1 MRTGESPTTQGN
13 DANKQARGFL
23 VHRLNMDS
31 AWTALDVVTQT
42 MVQKAIADPKTVDLE
57 KLSDAIVEQS
67 LKDLSFCKDAG
78 RMCYAVVQAEA
89 QKAATSAF
97 RRNLLTRLQQEFTGR
112 EQTRSHS
119 VQEWVCLVTFICSI
133 FDYIKVNDAPLVALV
148 DPIYDCLFRL
158 AQPDALMNEE
168 EVDCLVVQLHRVG
181 EQLEQTNSQRMNQ
194 LFYLLRDGFLL
205 QEDLS
210 SMTRLLLLEI
220 LEFRASGWT
229 LTNTAH
235 KYYYSEVVD

>member
-1 MRTGESPTTQGN
+1 
-13 DANKQARGFL
+13 
-23 VHRLNMDS
+23 MDS
-31 AWTALDVVTQT
+31 AWTALDMETQT
-42 MVQKAIADPKTVDLE
+42 MLKTAIKDPKTVDLE
-57 KLSDAIVEQS
+57 KLSNAVVEHS

-89 QKAATSAF
+89 QKTASSVF
-97 RRNLLTRLQQEFTGR
+97 RRNLLNRLQQEFIAR
-112 EQTRSHS
+112 EETRKRSM
-119 VQEWVCLVTFICSI
+119 QEWVCVVTFICSI
-133 FDYIKVNDAPLVALV
+133 FDYIKVNNSPIAALV
-148 DPIYDCLFRL
+148 DPVYDCLFRL
-158 AQPDALMNEE
+158 AQPDSLMNEE

-181 EQLEQTNSQRMNQ
+181 EQLEQTNSERMNQ

-229 LTNTAH
+229 LSETAH
-235 KYYYSEVVD
+235 KYYYSEVAD

>member
-1 MRTGESPTTQGN
+1 MRSGQSH
-13 DANKQARGFL
+13 AIRKRMKQARGSFG
-23 VHRLNMDS
+23 VRGMDS
-31 AWTALDVVTQT
+31 AWTAFDVVTQT
-42 MVQKAIADPKTVDLE
+42 MLQKAFDDPKTVDLE
-57 KLSDAIVEQS
+57 KLSNAIVDQS

-78 RMCYAVVQAEA
+78 RMCYAVVQ
-89 QKAATSAF
+89 
-97 RRNLLTRLQQEFTGR
+97 QEFTAR
-112 EQTRSHS
+112 EQTRNRS
-119 VQEWVCLVTFICSI
+119 VREWVCLVTFICSI
-133 FDYIKVNDAPLVALV
+133 FDYIKVNNAPLVALV
-148 DPIYDCLFRL
+148 DPVYDCLYRL
-158 AQPDALMNEE
+158 AQPDALINEE

-229 LTNTAH
+229 LTDTAH
-235 KYYYSEVVD
+235 KYYYSEVAD

>member
-1 MRTGESPTTQGN
+1 MGYV
-13 DANKQARGFL
+13 L
-23 VHRLNMDS
+23 V
-31 AWTALDVVTQT
+31 V
-42 MVQKAIADPKTVDLE
+42 
-57 KLSDAIVEQS
+57 
-67 LKDLSFCKDAG
+67 
-78 RMCYAVVQAEA
+78 
-89 QKAATSAF
+89 
-97 RRNLLTRLQQEFTGR
+97 QQEFTDRGDAKPLGAGL
-112 EQTRSHS
+112 T
-119 VQEWVCLVTFICSI
+119 VGVFVTFICSI
-133 FDYIKVNDAPLVALV
+133 FDYIKVNNAPLVALV
-148 DPIYDCLFRL
+148 DPVYDCLYRL
-158 AQPDALMNEE
+158 AQPDALINEE

-229 LTNTAH
+229 LTDTAH